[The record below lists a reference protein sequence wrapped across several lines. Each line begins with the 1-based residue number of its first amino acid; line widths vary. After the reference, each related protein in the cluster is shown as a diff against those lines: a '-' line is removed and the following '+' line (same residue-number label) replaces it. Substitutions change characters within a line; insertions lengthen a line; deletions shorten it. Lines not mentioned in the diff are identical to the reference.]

1 MTFPIRDVSS
11 WQEDV
16 YEYGQGERE
25 KKWLIEPNTNRLA
38 MLKFPRE
45 NRGEHW
51 AEKLSSEFAKII
63 EFPCADV
70 DLAVYEGRQAC
81 LSYFFV
87 DSENGYSHFDGRQY
101 FPNDYD
107 EVRNIGY
114 NFQLIESILQ
124 KHGLVEEFLYIVVF
138 DALIGE
144 GDRHQNNWGVMRHE
158 KSGELSISPLYD
170 NSACLCRDKLPV
182 DAKAL
187 VESRAELLKYIHRSK
202 AKMGWNAKRQ
212 EKHFVLI
219 RSIYSMYPEK
229 VGPLLNKLNL
239 LTDDKIH
246 EVVYRLPDEVIALEQ
261 RELVIQY
268 VSSRRDIL
276 VRIGEAM
283 KHIPSELLMVWKDP
297 DTRQRFVVGELIEM
311 DGSFSFRYV
320 NPALE
325 EAQKHG
331 FQNYPAFP
339 DLDAVYEQPTL
350 FQPIVNRLP
359 RPKRPDY
366 ALILER
372 YGVDPSSSLME
383 ILEATR
389 GRIPTDTFE
398 FVRKIRY
405 VANAPL
411 LVDFEIAA
419 ARHYDLLTVA
429 DQLQIGTEL
438 IMEREPNN
446 EHDPYAVVVKTVSL
460 AKLGYVPMSHSSA
473 ISEMLDHVGRGYHAV
488 INRIDLANQSSD
500 EWITM
505 QVEVRG

>member
-1 MTFPIRDVSS
+1 MIFPIRDVSS

-25 KKWLIEPNTNRLA
+25 KKWLIEPHTNRLA

-51 AEKLSSEFAKII
+51 AEKLCSEFAKII
-63 EFPCADV
+63 DFPCADV

-87 DSENGYSHFDGRQY
+87 DSENGFSHFDGRQY

-107 EVRNIGY
+107 EDRNTGY
-114 NFQLIESILQ
+114 NFQLVESVLH
-124 KHGLVEEFLYIVVF
+124 KHGLVEAFLYIVVF
-138 DALIGE
+138 DALVGE

-158 KSGELSISPLYD
+158 KSGQLSISPLYD
-170 NSACLCRDKLPV
+170 NSASLCRDQSPA
-182 DAKAL
+182 DANVL

-202 AKMGWNAKRQ
+202 AKMGWNEKRQ
-212 EKHFVLI
+212 QRHFVLI
-219 RSIYSMYPEK
+219 RAICSMYPETM
-229 VGPLLNKLNL
+229 GPLLNRLNL
-239 LTDDKIH
+239 LTDEKIR
-246 EVVYRLPDEVIALEQ
+246 EVVYGLPEEVIAMAQ

-276 VRIGEAM
+276 VRIGETM
-283 KHIPSELLMVWKDP
+283 KHMPSELLMVWKDP
-297 DTRQRFVVGELIEM
+297 ETRQRFVVGELKEEG
-311 DGSFSFRYV
+311 GSFSFRYV

-325 EAQKHG
+325 EAQQHG

-372 YGVDPSSSLME
+372 YGIDPSSSLME

-398 FVRKIRY
+398 FVRKVQY
-405 VANAPL
+405 VADAPFRL
-411 LVDFEIAA
+411 DFEIAA
-419 ARHYDLLTVA
+419 ARYYDLQKVV

-438 IMEREPNN
+438 VMEREPHN
-446 EHDPYAVVVKTVSL
+446 ERDPYAVVVKTVTL
-460 AKLGYVPMSHSSA
+460 DKLGYVPKSHSPA
-473 ISEMLDHVGRGYHAV
+473 ISEMLVHVGQGYRAV
-488 INRIDLANQSSD
+488 IKRIDLANQSSD

-505 QVEVRG
+505 QVEVQG